1 MVDSQLGDAL
11 GQIYVDRT
19 FGVEGK
25 QRTLTMVHLIET
37 EMGQDLNSLDW
48 MTPATKKQALEKL
61 HAVANKIG
69 FPDKWRVYTT
79 VKVVRGDALGDS
91 DRLSQFESNRQIAKI
106 GKPVDRS
113 EWQMT
118 PPTVNAYY
126 EPETNSINFPAGIL
140 QPPFYDNKMDDGI
153 NFGAIGAVI
162 GHELTHGFDDEGRHF
177 DAKGNLRDW
186 WTAQDT
192 EHFEQR
198 AKCLVDQYSGYT
210 AVDDIKLNG
219 KLTLGENTADNGGVR
234 LAYMALLRRL
244 AERTKA
250 GDPPAKIDGFT
261 EQQRL
266 FLGFGQIWCMNRTEE
281 SARMRAVTDPHSPGK
296 DRAIG
301 VLSNMPEF
309 RSAFGCTEGQ
319 PMAPAKECRVW

>member
-1 MVDSQLGDAL
+1 
-11 GQIYVDRT
+11 
-19 FGVEGK
+19 VEGK
-25 QRTLTMVHLIET
+25 QRTLKMVQTIEA
-37 EMGQDLNSLDW
+37 MMAKDISSLDW
-48 MTPATKKQALEKL
+48 MTPQTKKRALEKL
-61 HAVANKIG
+61 HLVANKIG
-69 FPDKWRVYTT
+69 FPDKWRDYST
-79 VKVVRGDALGDS
+79 VKIVRGDALGDLN
-91 DRLSQFESNRQIAKI
+91 RANEFEQRRQIAKI

-126 EPETNSINFPAGIL
+126 EPTTNDINFPAGIL

-162 GHELTHGFDDEGRHF
+162 GHELTHGFDDEGRQF
-177 DAKGNLRDW
+177 DGKGNLRDW
-186 WTAQDT
+186 WTPTDAQQ
-192 EHFEQR
+192 FETR
-198 AKCLVDQYSGYT
+198 ASCLVDQYSSYT

-234 LAYMALLRRL
+234 LAYMALMSQL
-244 AERTKA
+244 AQRTGADK
-250 GDPPAKIDGFT
+250 DAKIDGFT
-261 EQQRL
+261 QQQRL

-281 SARMRAVTDPHSPGK
+281 ASRMRATTDPHSPGK
-296 DRAIG
+296 YRANG

-309 RSAFGCTEGQ
+309 RQAFGCTEGQ